1 LSYTLLFS
9 KIYSCRN
16 VLQTFFNFTKDVLDE
31 KSEGDTLLGQ
41 NDCIRT
47 LNTLFELYLQTLAIE
62 ALFACDE
69 ESAIWHR
76 KLKILLYAPSG
87 FRTYL
92 LSQQT

>member
-1 LSYTLLFS
+1 MYLMKNLKVIHYWGKMVALEHSTPCS
-9 KIYSCRN
+9 I
-16 VLQTFFNFTKDVLDE
+16 
-31 KSEGDTLLGQ
+31 
-41 NDCIRT
+41 
-47 LNTLFELYLQTLAIE
+47 TLFELYLQTLAIE